1 MDIKER
7 IQNIWKSIGGVEDI
21 YDLPQERRNELWLV
35 ARAYYRRYDT
45 SVESGVYSRA
55 RWRRGSRALFCV
67 IKSCNTDEEILKK
80 LTELRDRAK
89 ATRLE
94 QIASEQA
101 AVQQQ
106 QEHEHRVA
114 EDKKNWVA
122 AVRVAFGGSPD
133 KELSEELK
141 PKAFANHVLLKAGV
155 SQEITIKLPLFFE
168 ERAEFL
174 AELDAL
180 IANQTWFK
188 HGTH

>member
-21 YDLPQERRNELWLV
+21 YDLPKERRNELWLV
-35 ARAYYRRYDT
+35 AQAYYRRYDT
-45 SVESGVYSRA
+45 SVESGVYSRTG
-55 RWRRGSRALFCV
+55 WRRCSRALFCV
-67 IKSCNTDEEILKK
+67 IKNNNTDEEILKK

-89 ATRLE
+89 TTRLE
-94 QIASEQA
+94 QLAFEQA
-101 AVQQQ
+101 QVQQQ
-106 QEHEHRVA
+106 REHEHRVVEA
-114 EDKKNWVA
+114 KKNWIA

-133 KELSEELK
+133 KELSEDLK
-141 PKAFANHVLLKAGV
+141 PKAFDTNVLLKAGV
-155 SQEITIKLPLFFE
+155 SQEITVKLPSCIE

-180 IANQTWFK
+180 VANQTWFK